1 MTNEENNFQLP
12 TNVKQVGSI
21 SDGSRIYMEDYAC
34 TYIEQYAASEPSKE
48 KIAVLIGKT
57 MTVDNETVIFV
68 SGVLQGKYTIMRN
81 GMPELT
87 EKSWQYVEK
96 QIELYFKDLGVV
108 GWAYIQPG
116 FEDYISD
123 KLCQFQRNNL
133 TRGLQLLYVTDPTE
147 NISSFYKWDVDGH
160 VFNILKGY
168 IVYYEKNEGMHEY
181 MLENKLKPVVNKDS
195 VLPEL
200 KKDSEALLRK
210 ITSGKRT
217 LHAKHNIL
225 SQEKGLLNLLG
236 GVSFIMLLVCFV
248 MGAGLIQSDER
259 ISAMEQQIAQLQET
273 LDGTQSVFASQ
284 TQQTTVQAVKA
295 QKTTVENT
303 TVPTT
308 VQTTQAPTK
317 APEPE
322 TQRHSEYVVKEGDT
336 LIKISKIVYGNTSK
350 VNEIREL
357 NKIEDNNIVVGH
369 KLLLP

>member
-147 NISSFYKWDVDGH
+147 NISSFYKWDIDGH

-236 GVSFIMLLVCFV
+236 C
-248 MGAGLIQSDER
+248 R
-259 ISAMEQQIAQLQET
+259 
-273 LDGTQSVFASQ
+273 
-284 TQQTTVQAVKA
+284 
-295 QKTTVENT
+295 
-303 TVPTT
+303 
-308 VQTTQAPTK
+308 
-317 APEPE
+317 
-322 TQRHSEYVVKEGDT
+322 
-336 LIKISKIVYGNTSK
+336 
-350 VNEIREL
+350 
-357 NKIEDNNIVVGH
+357 
-369 KLLLP
+369 